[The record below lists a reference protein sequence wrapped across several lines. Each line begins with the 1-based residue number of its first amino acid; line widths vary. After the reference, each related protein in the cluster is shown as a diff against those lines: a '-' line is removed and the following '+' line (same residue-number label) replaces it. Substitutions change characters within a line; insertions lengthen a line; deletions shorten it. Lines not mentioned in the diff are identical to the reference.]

1 MKTWKVIYNLAMEDC
16 KPGYNQGVVLVQA
29 RDRAEASYKFKQMGI
44 RFFTIDSI
52 VEL

>member
-1 MKTWKVIYNLAMEDC
+1 MKTWKVIYNLAIEDC
-16 KPGYNQGVVLVQA
+16 KPGYYQGVVL
-29 RDRAEASYKFKQMGI
+29 ASYKFKQMGI